1 MTKRMLT
8 MLLAAVI
15 LLSAN
20 GCAPAPDTAEN
31 SSSSSVTTEELQVLQ
46 EENEKLKQE
55 LAELKGE
62 APSEKQDVEA
72 SDSDSD
78 ADDDDVSS
86 SQTST
91 PATNNNSSASAN
103 TQAPAANNNSSS
115 AAASKPNNQAAKP
128 QAEKPAANN
137 TQTAAKPQT
146 PAPQKTNSSTGKGLL
161 AKYTVNVSDSS
172 TPAVKVVGETLNGKS
187 AYYFYSDGGKLLGNI
202 PMNILTTII
211 RENDLS
217 YAEAD
222 EQKAWFVENFN
233 IYRGLDGGSY
243 EGGSGSAGG
252 GSSSSNEIDIEEF
265 RQEVIRLTNKERE
278 KAGVAPLV
286 EDSTAMEYAQIR
298 AEEVSGNFS
307 HYRPN
312 NKPSS
317 MDGLEFIENIASGPR
332 FPKDVVNG
340 WINSPGHKA
349 TLLSEYSDYG
359 NRIGVGCYEKDGKIY
374 WTQEFVLWDAN
385 A

>member
-1 MTKRMLT
+1 MTKRMIT

-62 APSEKQDVEA
+62 SSETEGEESKEEVETE
-72 SDSDSD
+72 
-78 ADDDDVSS
+78 SS
-86 SQTST
+86 TTSKPAEKPTT
-91 PATNNNSSASAN
+91 PPAN

-115 AAASKPNNQAAKP
+115 AAATKPNNQAAKP

-146 PAPQKTNSSTGKGLL
+146 PAPQKTSTGKGPL

-172 TPAVKVVGETLNGKS
+172 TLAVKVVGETLNGKS
-187 AYYFYSDGGKLLGNI
+187 AYYFYSDSGKLLGNI
-202 PMNILTTII
+202 PMDILTTII

-222 EQKAWFVENFN
+222 EQKAWFAENFN

-252 GSSSSNEIDIEEF
+252 GSTSSNEIDIEEF

-278 KAGVAPLV
+278 KAGLEPLV

-298 AEEVSGNFS
+298 AEELAVSYS
-307 HYRPN
+307 HTRPN
-312 NKPSS
+312 NQSS
-317 MDGLEFIENIASGPR
+317 SVGGLYFIENGAKGSATPEA
-332 FPKDVVNG
+332 VVNS
-340 WINSPGHKA
+340 WMNSDVHKA
-349 TLLSEYSDYG
+349 TLLGDYSDYG
-359 NRIGVGCYEKDGKIY
+359 NRFGVGCYQAENGKLY
-374 WTQEFVLWDAN
+374 WSQEFVGWDAN